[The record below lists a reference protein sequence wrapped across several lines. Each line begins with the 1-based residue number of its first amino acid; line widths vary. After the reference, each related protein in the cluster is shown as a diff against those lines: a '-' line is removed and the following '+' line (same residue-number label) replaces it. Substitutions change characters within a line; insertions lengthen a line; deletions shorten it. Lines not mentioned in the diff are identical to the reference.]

1 MGRGRGAPGGRTP
14 ARGAGG
20 GGRRRAAA
28 PDASVR
34 APPPPHPH
42 PRRRAPGGAA
52 SFPPQ
57 RAVEP
62 EPGRAE
68 LWMRRSGCSA
78 GHREGGVV
86 VGGGRGGREKGGR
99 GREHPE
105 RRRRVSPGSAS
116 ARAHARTAP
125 HVAAARAHVASPRP
139 AVGGARGG
147 RNPPLPPPRVSRG
160 STAPGGHGEIP
171 RGKAAEALWSAS
183 PREVPDPMGWALSC
197 GVCVAPEGSWGIL
210 AL

>member
-86 VGGGRGGREKGGR
+86 VGGGKRRKREGGAGARTPGAAAARVTGE
-99 GREHPE
+99 
-105 RRRRVSPGSAS
+105 RVSPRP
-116 ARAHARTAP
+116 RAHRPARGRGTRARGVAP
-125 HVAAARAHVASPRP
+125 PRCRGRAWGAQPPPPSPEGVPWEYSPR
-139 AVGGARGG
+139 GTRGDPKG
-147 RNPPLPPPRVSRG
+147 QSRG
-160 STAPGGHGEIP
+160 SS
-171 RGKAAEALWSAS
+171 LVCQS
-183 PREVPDPMGWALSC
+183 P
-197 GVCVAPEGSWGIL
+197 
-210 AL
+210 